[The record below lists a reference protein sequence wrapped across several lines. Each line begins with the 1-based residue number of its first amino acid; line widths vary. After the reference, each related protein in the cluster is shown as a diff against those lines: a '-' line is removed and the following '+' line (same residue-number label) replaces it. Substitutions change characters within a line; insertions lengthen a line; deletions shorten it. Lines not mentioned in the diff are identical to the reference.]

1 MNFSMKQSVDP
12 SVKQKIHAQNLR
24 QQLQTKFMDL
34 CSLQTD
40 WASQE
45 TSFNYKTENHANKL
59 RQTQRAF
66 DIEKNNDRARH
77 IQFIN
82 QLNQEH
88 HQMVISMQ
96 NQINS
101 LIQQNQTEYLDN
113 QDILDE
119 IQNVNT
125 QIAELQRLNLM
136 DEEEEINETDSYA
149 VIHELK
155 AQLVQMQNQHTQLIQ
170 EKDLASKMQAL
181 QLEEMVKNQQKAD
194 DQYKNQHQLLI
205 MRLNNLDRDQRTQIE
220 QIGRQLKENK
230 RHFSTTLQSIMNKC
244 TNLQNEISDYQNNHA
259 NDMKMAINNQKKKK
273 YDLKT
278 CLARLRGSQEEAAN
292 AVKKYSEE
300 KGKYTQLQQEVEE
313 LKADLMR
320 EQLEHDNLMKEVVQ
334 MDNEVISQMAKFV
347 DESTFTFN
355 RF

>member
-1 MNFSMKQSVDP
+1 
-12 SVKQKIHAQNLR
+12 
-24 QQLQTKFMDL
+24 
-34 CSLQTD
+34 
-40 WASQE
+40 
-45 TSFNYKTENHANKL
+45 
-59 RQTQRAF
+59 
-66 DIEKNNDRARH
+66 
-77 IQFIN
+77 
-82 QLNQEH
+82 
-88 HQMVISMQ
+88 
-96 NQINS
+96 
-101 LIQQNQTEYLDN
+101 
-113 QDILDE
+113 
-119 IQNVNT
+119 
-125 QIAELQRLNLM
+125 
-136 DEEEEINETDSYA
+136 
-149 VIHELK
+149 
-155 AQLVQMQNQHTQLIQ
+155 
-170 EKDLASKMQAL
+170 
-181 QLEEMVKNQQKAD
+181 
-194 DQYKNQHQLLI
+194 
-205 MRLNNLDRDQRTQIE
+205 
-220 QIGRQLKENK
+220 
-230 RHFSTTLQSIMNKC
+230 MNKC